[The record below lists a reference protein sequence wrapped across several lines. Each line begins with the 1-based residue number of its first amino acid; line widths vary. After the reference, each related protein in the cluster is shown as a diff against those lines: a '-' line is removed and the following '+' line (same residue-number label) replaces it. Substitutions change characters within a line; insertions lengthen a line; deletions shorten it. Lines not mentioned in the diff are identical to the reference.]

1 VLDAR
6 FVLFA
11 LPLLSTF
18 GVTLHP
24 LLISRGFGCAFF
36 CIASVANTAVFTKE
50 RIVIPAV

>member
-6 FVLFA
+6 VVPP
-11 LPLLSTF
+11 LPLLSTL
-18 GVTLHP
+18 G
-24 LLISRGFGCAFF
+24 LILYPFVISLRFGCAFF